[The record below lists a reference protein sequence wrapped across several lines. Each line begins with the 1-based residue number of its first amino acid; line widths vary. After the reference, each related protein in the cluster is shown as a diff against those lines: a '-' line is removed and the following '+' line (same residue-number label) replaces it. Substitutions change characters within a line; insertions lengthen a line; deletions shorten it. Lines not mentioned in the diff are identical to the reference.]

1 MRVYRISGDTT
12 GLRNAIASVG
22 CDPAALPV
30 FGKKSE
36 IIPVMARGIKQSV
49 AVIIKQE
56 MISSKGDAAVHRE
69 AITAGVEKTDVVLL
83 GTVSVYED
91 FIRKARAQGY
101 PTLSALADEVE
112 SIIVRGTKE
121 IGIMK
126 FRGKTL
132 TMDKPRIM
140 GIVNIT
146 PDSFYDGGRY
156 NGTDEALTRCR
167 EIIEQGADIVDIG
180 GESTRPGAEPVSLE
194 RELERVI
201 PVIEKAAKEFDTIVS
216 VDTYKA
222 AVAEEAL
229 RAGAHIVN
237 DISGLGY
244 DPEMPDTIAR
254 YQSGAV
260 IMHIKGTPKDM
271 QKDPVYE
278 DIIGEMNEYFTER
291 VALAKKHGIPESGLM
306 IDPGIGFGKKL
317 EHNIAILANLESF
330 KIHGLPIAVGASRKS
345 MVGMLIDREP
355 ELRLWGTMGVHVFAY
370 YNGVNIIRV
379 HDVKEHYDML
389 SIIDKMKNY
398 S

>member
-1 MRVYRISGDTT
+1 MRVYRISGEKT
-12 GLRNAIASVG
+12 GLRNTIASVG

-56 MISSKGDAAVHRE
+56 MISSKGDAAIHRE
-69 AITAGVEKTDVVLL
+69 AITAAVEKTDMVLL

-101 PTLSALADEVE
+101 PTLDALADEVE
-112 SIIVRGTKE
+112 MIIARGTKE
-121 IGIMK
+121 IETMN

-132 TMDKPRIM
+132 AMDRPRIM

-156 NGTDEALTRCR
+156 KGTEEAMTRCR

-180 GESTRPGAEPVSLE
+180 GESTRPGSEPVSLE
-194 RELERVI
+194 RELERVV
-201 PVIEKAAKEFDTIVS
+201 PVIEKAAQDFDAIIS

-244 DPEMPDTIAR
+244 DPEMPKTIAR
-254 YQSGAV
+254 YQAGAV

-278 DIIGEMNEYFTER
+278 DIIAEMNEYFAER

-306 IDPGIGFGKKL
+306 IDPGIGFGKRL
-317 EHNIAILANLESF
+317 EHNIAILANLEAF

-345 MVGMLIDREP
+345 MIGMLVNREP
-355 ELRLWGTMGVHVFAY
+355 EQRLWGTMGAHVFAY
-370 YNGVNIIRV
+370 INGANIIRA

-389 SIIDKMKNY
+389 GIIDKMKNY